1 MNLNFQQRHWSG
13 PSNTVAAHWPP
24 APSNESRMMTA
35 YKRSVTAILAVF
47 VACLLV
53 APPVSA
59 TTGTAPENTS
69 IDNFIEQYLQT
80 HRLPGATVALVR
92 DGEIRHEAG
101 YGKTATGVPLSAS
114 SLMRIESTS
123 KPFTAFAVLQL
134 VQDKHISLDDPVVE
148 YLPEFKING
157 EGVDKIT
164 VRQLLSHTSGLATP
178 TIIPP
183 ADTLA
188 EGVARTRSWSLSSEP
203 GSTYRYSNAN
213 YWIAA
218 RMVEVVSGQP
228 FNDYLAGRIFAP
240 TGMANT
246 LNLTSTATPV
256 RGLELGHVLSYGLA
270 FPVPE
275 VTGMLSGAGGMV
287 STAHDMALWVAVQQR
302 EGLTQGG
309 QHLLSAELIEESH
322 SVQPNAKRTGIGW
335 MRSSH
340 QENPMIQHS
349 GVGTAYNAQLMLDPS
364 TGNGV
369 VVLLNSFTPTLE
381 HAYEIASGI
390 LDISVGGNPQVV
402 LPVAL
407 WIDLG
412 LAALTLLALLGGVRG
427 VYRANQWAQRR
438 DHWGGWR
445 FGVRLLPQLVAPVG
459 TVFLFLVATSLQANS
474 FTPANVF
481 WLYPA
486 SMVLLLV
493 LCAVG
498 LAITGARLRHRLRTY
513 RSST

>member
-1 MNLNFQQRHWSG
+1 MLANRPHATRSESRTMKTYKRF
-13 PSNTVAAHWPP
+13 VAAALAACVGCILFTLP
-24 APSNESRMMTA
+24 ASGTLGEAEENSN
-35 YKRSVTAILAVF
+35 
-47 VACLLV
+47 
-53 APPVSA
+53 
-59 TTGTAPENTS
+59 
-69 IDNFIEQYLQT
+69 IDNFVEQYLQT
-80 HRLPGATVALVR
+80 HHLPGATVALIR
-92 DGEIRHEAG
+92 DGEIIHEAG
-101 YGKTATGVPLSAS
+101 YGETATGTPLTES

-134 VQDKHISLDDPVVE
+134 VQDEHIDLDNPVIE
-148 YLPEFKING
+148 YLPEFKLKG
-157 EGVDKIT
+157 EGAEKVT

-188 EGVARTRSWSLSSEP
+188 EGVERTANWSLASEP

-228 FNDYLAGRIFAP
+228 FNNYLGERIFAP
-240 TGMANT
+240 SGMTNT
-246 LNLTSTATPV
+246 FNLTSTATPV
-256 RGLELGHVLSYGLA
+256 RGLELGHVMSYGLA

-302 EGLTQGG
+302 DGLTQDG
-309 QHLLSAELIEESH
+309 QQLLAAELIEESH
-322 SVQPNAKRTGIGW
+322 RIQPNAKRAGLGW
-335 MRSSH
+335 MRSS
-340 QENPMIQHS
+340 QGENPLIQHS
-349 GVGTAYNAQLMLDPS
+349 GVGTAYNAQLMIDPTS
-364 TGNGV
+364 GNGV
-369 VVLLNSFTPTLE
+369 VVLLNSFTPTVE

-390 LDISVGGNPQVV
+390 LDISAGANPHVG
-402 LPVAL
+402 LPVAI

-412 LAALTLLALLGGVRG
+412 LASLTLVALVGGVRG
-427 VYRANQWAQRR
+427 VYRASKWTERR
-438 DHWGGWR
+438 RHWGGWR

-459 TVFLFLVATSLQANS
+459 TAFLFLVVTSLEANS

-486 SMVLLLV
+486 FMVLLLM

-498 LAITGARLRHRLRTY
+498 IAVTGARLRHRLRTY
-513 RSST
+513 SSSTEISI